1 MNSQRNNEQSIPIEA
16 YLSFEKILDL
26 KKKMRP
32 QKPVQVF
39 ITEKKHFLKN

>member
-26 KKKMRP
+26 KKKIRP
-32 QKPVQVF
+32 QKLIQVF
-39 ITEKKHFLKN
+39 FFRKTYFLKN